1 MLWAAAMYLVRQRKF
16 HWVATVPAAFMTVVV
31 ATFISNS
38 GIGFNLPMNAA
49 TSIGIGA
56 AVVAVVAF
64 FWKARLIR
72 ISSPDAP
79 VEP

>member
-1 MLWAAAMYLVRQRKF
+1 
-16 HWVATVPAAFMTVVV
+16 
-31 ATFISNS
+31 
-38 GIGFNLPMNAA
+38 MNAA